1 MTQNAFQYRRTT
13 PPSISAHADVGAP
26 RPSPR
31 ARALAA
37 AAAVAAAAA
46 AEKVARQEARQERE
60 ERERNQREAEA
71 RAASAAA
78 DAVARAKAKEERAR
92 VAKPRQREE
101 AEQQRLQRDHA
112 AKELARW
119 NRVLM
124 TDNTARA
131 SAACPELPP
140 RSKASDPSA
149 SNKNE
154 AVRTRK
160 SSPRVMMLRETS
172 RGKESSTPQ
181 SPRVLRDADHG
192 VSPRVAKA
200 SPRIRRASPRIA
212 VADGPKASPG
222 MRVSRKA
229 SHRSHSLPIDTDGF
243 EETFPRS
250 KSVPRSNGDA
260 HARVAEMHAFDLAM
274 SDGRAPSVYVSS
286 AYDEPSTEY
295 DSSIT
300 EASSVFPAT
309 TGTET
314 DTDGGWVRPSKGQG
328 NGAGSTS
335 ASASLPNEG
344 NAGASA
350 STSPASKGITVPRLW
365 EKGGTPT
372 STPKETPRPGSSS
385 APIQSCSDPIS
396 EEIRVTSQVSD
407 AQTSA
412 QQVSSDKEAPVLKQ
426 DVIEEGAARQAS
438 PADSTPPTLLASVSE
453 LTHQQLHAVGT
464 GVDSRS
470 VVVGQKGGKP
480 EEKKTMLALPLPK
493 LQPARR
499 SFVRY
504 IDNSDTPTDWADSD
518 TPMQQSKQTEQNAQV
533 MQYRASEHCQPS
545 IAARHRGSWSDVP
558 HMLAMLQELES
569 EVSPVLSSHS
579 SSMQSSNN
587 WGFVGPD
594 AGAAF
599 VTTPGGTLGD
609 MDGRL
614 VSPMTHGPH
623 SGGSTATTDSDS
635 LVASHAASASGVAK
649 GQESSL
655 ANAAGSIARNEMR
668 RPTLP
673 RTDHLDCN
681 AQARQRMAH
690 EVAVFPCVF

>member
-1 MTQNAFQYRRTT
+1 MTQNACQYRRTT
-13 PPSISAHADVGAP
+13 PPSISSHADVGAP

-37 AAAVAAAAA
+37 AAAAAASAA
-46 AEKVARQEARQERE
+46 AEKAAREEARQERE
-60 ERERNQREAEA
+60 ERERNQRKAEA

-78 DAVARAKAKEERAR
+78 DAVARAKAKEERVR
-92 VAKPRQREE
+92 VAKSRKHEE
-101 AEQQRLQRDHA
+101 AEQQRLQRDRA

-149 SNKNE
+149 STKNE

-160 SSPRVMMLRETS
+160 SSPRVTMLRETS
-172 RGKESSTPQ
+172 RGKESTTPQ
-181 SPRVLRDADHG
+181 SPRVLRGADHR
-192 VSPRVAKA
+192 VSPRVPKA

-212 VADGPKASPG
+212 VADGPKASP
-222 MRVSRKA
+222 RVLRKV
-229 SHRSHSLPIDTDGF
+229 SHRSHSLPIDTDGIVK
-243 EETFPRS
+243 TSPRS

-286 AYDEPSTEY
+286 GYDEPSTEY

-314 DTDGGWVRPSKGQG
+314 DTDGGWVRNTKGQG
-328 NGAGSTS
+328 NGAGAAS
-335 ASASLPNEG
+335 ASTSLPNED

-396 EEIRVTSQVSD
+396 EENRVTSHEVSG

-412 QQVSSDKEAPVLKQ
+412 QQVSSDQDAP
-426 DVIEEGAARQAS
+426 A
-438 PADSTPPTLLASVSE
+438 SE
-453 LTHQQLHAVGT
+453 LTHQHLKAVGT

-569 EVSPVLSSHS
+569 EESPVLSSRS
-579 SSMQSSNN
+579 SSMQSYNN
-587 WGFVGPD
+587 WGFVGPV

-609 MDGRL
+609 MDGRV

-649 GQESSL
+649 GQEPSL
-655 ANAAGSIARNEMR
+655 ANAAGSIARNETR

>member
-1 MTQNAFQYRRTT
+1 MTQNACQYRRTT
-13 PPSISAHADVGAP
+13 PPSIFSHADVGAP

-37 AAAVAAAAA
+37 AAAAAASAA
-46 AEKVARQEARQERE
+46 AEKAAREEARQERE

-92 VAKPRQREE
+92 VAKPRKREE
-101 AEQQRLQRDHA
+101 AEQQRLQRDRA

-124 TDNTARA
+124 ADNTARA

-140 RSKASDPSA
+140 RSKVSDPSA
-149 SNKNE
+149 STKNE

-160 SSPRVMMLRETS
+160 SSPRVTMLRETS
-172 RGKESSTPQ
+172 RGKESTTPQ
-181 SPRVLRDADHG
+181 SPRVLRGADHR
-192 VSPRVAKA
+192 VSPRVPKA

-212 VADGPKASPG
+212 VADGPKASP
-222 MRVSRKA
+222 RVLRKV
-229 SHRSHSLPIDTDGF
+229 SHRSHSLPIDTDGIVK
-243 EETFPRS
+243 TSPRS

-314 DTDGGWVRPSKGQG
+314 DTDGGWVRNTKGQG
-328 NGAGSTS
+328 NGAGAAS
-335 ASASLPNEG
+335 ASTSLPNEG

-396 EEIRVTSQVSD
+396 EDIRVTSHEVSG

-412 QQVSSDKEAPVLKQ
+412 QQVSSDQDAPVFKQ
-426 DVIEEGAARQAS
+426 DVIGKGAAIQAS
-438 PADSTPPTLLASVSE
+438 PADSTPPTLSASASE
-453 LTHQQLHAVGT
+453 LTHQHLKASGT

-569 EVSPVLSSHS
+569 EESPVLSSRS
-579 SSMQSSNN
+579 SSMQSSNH
-587 WGFVGPD
+587 WGFVGPV

-609 MDGRL
+609 MDGRV

-649 GQESSL
+649 GQEPSL
-655 ANAAGSIARNEMR
+655 ANAAGSIARNETR